1 MRLLHLDL
9 RDFRNHHTVRA
20 PLDGES
26 TLLLGENGSGKTNWI
41 EAAVLLSIGRSFRG
55 SRDRDLVRREAE
67 RFEVRG
73 SVSDRSGVR
82 AEITARGS
90 ARGSRDV
97 RVDGAAL
104 PRLAELLGRFP
115 TVHFSVEDVGQL
127 NGSPAG
133 RRRFLDVALCQ
144 MEAAYVGHL
153 RDYMAALRQR
163 NRLLAE
169 ERGGRDHGVELSV
182 WEEILARSGAEL
194 DRRRGHLVREVDRVL
209 RDLAGAMGLDVDPE
223 LAYPAGDPEPYAL
236 NGAEEPVGRR
246 AGRLEALRAR
256 DRHLGWTSEGPH
268 RAPVLCRMSGR
279 DLTEGASRGMTRLY
293 SILLRLALAR
303 VLESRLNE
311 APVLFLDDPESEL
324 DPRWIGPLLGLI
336 PDSVQTVVTSCP
348 PLSEAPGRFRHL
360 KMDDLKARIEPMASV
375 NGAVEASA

>member
-1 MRLLHLDL
+1 MAR
-9 RDFRNHHTVRA
+9 T
-20 PLDGES
+20 PLEGES
-26 TLLLGENGSGKTNWI
+26 ALLLGENGSGKTNWI

-55 SRDRDLVRREAE
+55 SRDRDLVRRGAE
-67 RFEVRG
+67 RFEVLG
-73 SVSDRSGVR
+73 SVQDRSGIR

-97 RVDGAAL
+97 RVDGTAL

-115 TVHFSVEDVGQL
+115 TVHFSVEDVAQL

-133 RRRFLDVALCQ
+133 RRRVLDVALCQ
-144 MEAAYVGHL
+144 MEPAYVGHL
-153 RDYMAALRQR
+153 RDYLGGLKQR

-182 WEEILARSGAEL
+182 WEEILARSGVEL
-194 DRRRGHLVREVDRVL
+194 DRRRWHLTVEVDRVL
-209 RDLAGAMGLDVDPE
+209 RDLAGALGLGVEPE
-223 LAYPAGDPEPYAL
+223 IAYPAGEEGC
-236 NGAEEPVGRR
+236 GAGSTERR
-246 AGRLEALRAR
+246 AERLASLRAR

-268 RAPVLCRMSGR
+268 RSPVHCRMAGQ

-303 VLESRLNE
+303 VLEARLNE
-311 APVLFLDDPESEL
+311 SPVLFLDDPESEL

-336 PDSVQTVVTSCP
+336 PESAQTVVTACR
-348 PLSEAPGRFRHL
+348 PLSEAPARFRHL
-360 KMDDLKARIEPMASV
+360 KMDAMKVSNSTPVSIEGV
-375 NGAVEASA
+375 VEASA